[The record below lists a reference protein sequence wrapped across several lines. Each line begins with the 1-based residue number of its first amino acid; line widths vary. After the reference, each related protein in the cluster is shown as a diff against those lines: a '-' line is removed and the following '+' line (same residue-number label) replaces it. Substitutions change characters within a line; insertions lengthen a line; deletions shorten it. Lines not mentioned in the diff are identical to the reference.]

1 MREGIVA
8 GRRGCKGNWAASA
21 REGGDLCKPVAVLAH
36 RFLKAF
42 VAVAVVRE
50 ADPGLWVGD
59 AHLARAARVVR
70 VLVEA
75 VRPLQRDA
83 KGEKRDDCGARKED
97 PAEQPH
103 AREHNVGLR
112 LGRQHLIG
120 QDGREVDSYRH
131 LRLRLLL
138 LPFPL
143 RLHLR
148 FPLRLRIRLRL
159 RLRLHLHLR
168 LRPRLHLHLHLRH
181 QVLPSRLRIFGRDSH
196 FVGDRGH

>member
-1 MREGIVA
+1 MRGGEGA
-8 GRRGCKGNWAASA
+8 RATGPRP

-138 LPFPL
+138 RFPL

-148 FPLRLRIRLRL
+148 
-159 RLRLHLHLR
+159 HLPNH
-168 LRPRLHLHLHLRH
+168 
-181 QVLPSRLRIFGRDSH
+181 LRIFGRDSD
-196 FVGDRGH
+196 FDGDRRHVVSSQ

>member
-1 MREGIVA
+1 MRGGEGA
-8 GRRGCKGNWAASA
+8 RATGPRP

-42 VAVAVVRE
+42 VTVAVVRE

-148 FPLRLRIRLRL
+148 FPLRLRL

-181 QVLPSRLRIFGRDSH
+181 QVLPSHLRIFGRDSH